1 MYSYFYKN
9 DSYESFEKELLSKDV
24 YWIGSK
30 LSCLFVLYNVDK
42 QSGAKANRWIT
53 KIVNYAGS
61 KSEDSSA
68 YVKVYE

>member
-1 MYSYFYKN
+1 MYNHFYKN
-9 DSYESFEKELLSKDV
+9 ESYESFEKEIAAKDV

-30 LSCLFVLYNVDK
+30 LACLFVLYNVDK
-42 QSGAKANRWIT
+42 NTGPKANRWIT

-68 YVKVYE
+68 YVKVYQ